1 MRYRLPNNEW
11 DVNFAEDYSKNLQDI
26 DAEFTSL
33 IKRIAN
39 LILSASTGEIQANDA
54 RLDLEGILHDTLKDR
69 IDADALRV
77 LSKADLSYVE
87 TMLASAVSGAP
98 KGFYNTLTALQ
109 AAYPQGTEGVFLVLE
124 NGHIYIWNGT
134 AWSDAGVYQG
144 IQIADGSI
152 TNIALALSGI
162 DVPIVLKYS
171 PKQMW
176 NNGTSTGRIF
186 STSLYNFKIGDKIS
200 LSPNATIQYAL
211 YDSTGATP
219 VLPGWQSSSYTF
231 TQNISMYVGLKKIDG
246 SVINSTEIPFLAKM
260 VYITTEKT
268 VTNYERN
275 VDLIK
280 KVTGITNG
288 VVTNKNVAFTGLDL
302 PKTLSF
308 SKSKPWETGSSNNR
322 LYSLTTY
329 AFKSGDRLT
338 IGSGYNLALFNTD
351 GTTYLGWQSGTYV
364 IPSDATIYV
373 GLKKSDDAVIAS
385 DEIDKIGN
393 TFIISNGTTAATIN
407 DIKTLSNKSRTL
419 YVSPNGSDSNDGETE
434 GKPLATFQRA
444 IDMGAS
450 VIMAERK
457 PFYNQ
462 TFSCTD
468 GRPFTLKPYG
478 TDTFALDKPDRAKI
492 TIRNGT
498 FYAGTLAN
506 GLYTF
511 PHAGSNLYKQVFIDK
526 TLSPLST
533 GSRPSY
539 NAGLWQNHLDWTLD
553 EKLKPVLTLDEVKA
567 ERGTFTWDGS
577 IVTVN
582 PFNNALTPTGFT
594 AHGNA
599 ELTVNLKNCEK
610 VCIEDLNVEYS
621 LYRNFSITNCK
632 EIRLQNVIGKYTMFA
647 DGFQLDN
654 SNGIFHNCE
663 SHKVRNDGFNLHGYG
678 DTHFYDCEGHY
689 NGDDGISHHD
699 GCTGS
704 INGSYFSRNGKSG
717 IAPTY
722 GAKIDLFNNL
732 CTDQP
737 YNYYC
742 VSTSDYKKR
751 TVRHF
756 GNVSLNASKADII
769 ASNYD
774 IIGHNN
780 NNYIVKSLSEGATYT
795 EV

>member
-1 MRYRLPNNEW
+1 MTQSFNR
-11 DVNFAEDYSKNLQDI
+11 
-26 DAEFTSL
+26 
-33 IKRIAN
+33 IKE
-39 LILSASTGEIQANDA
+39 TGIGDGLGLATQ
-54 RLDLEGILHDTLKDR
+54 
-69 IDADALRV
+69 
-77 LSKADLSYVE
+77 VE
-87 TMLASAVSGAP
+87 LNGVATQLTNMGSGSP
-98 KGFYNTLTALQ
+98 KGTYATLSDLQTAFPTG
-109 AAYPQGTEGVFLVLE
+109 ATG
-124 NGHIYIWNGT
+124 IYIVTADGKWYYWNSS
-134 AWSDAGVYQG
+134 AWVAGGVYQSTG
-144 IQIADGSI
+144 LADGAV
-152 TNIALALSGI
+152 TNKNLSLAGV
-162 DVPIVLKYS
+162 DVPVVLTYS
-171 PKQMW
+171 PTQMW

-186 STSLYNFKIGDKIS
+186 STALYNFKIGDKIS
-200 LSPNATIQYAL
+200 LSANTTVQYAL
-211 YDSTGATP
+211 YDSAGATS
-219 VLPGWQSSSYTF
+219 VVSGWQSASYTF
-231 TQNISMYVGLKKIDG
+231 TQDISMYIGLKKIDG
-246 SVINSTEIPFLAKM
+246 SVINSTEIPTLAKM
-260 VYITTEKT
+260 VFVTTEKT

-275 VDLIK
+275 IDLIK

-288 VVTNKNVAFTGLDL
+288 MVTNKNVAFTGLDL

-308 SKSKPWETGSSNNR
+308 SKSKFWETGSSNNR
-322 LYSLTTY
+322 LYSLTSY
-329 AFKSGDRLT
+329 AFKAGDRLT
-338 IGSGYNLALFNTD
+338 IGSGYNLSLYNAD
-351 GTTYLGWQSGTYV
+351 GTVYLGWNSGTYV
-364 IPSDATIYV
+364 MTNDITVYV
-373 GLKKSDDAVIAS
+373 GLKKSDDAFIAS
-385 DEIDKIGN
+385 DEIEKIGN
-393 TFIISNGTTAATIN
+393 SFIISNGVTAATIN
-407 DIKTLSNKSRTL
+407 DVKSLSNKATTL
-419 YVSPNGSDSNDGETE
+419 YVSPTGSDSNNGETE

-526 TLSPLST
+526 TLSPTTTS
-533 GSRPSY
+533 SRPSY

-553 EKLKPVLTLDEVKA
+553 EKLKPVLTLDEVKN

-577 IVTVN
+577 TITVN

-632 EIRLQNVIGKYTMFA
+632 EVRLQNVVGKYTMFA

-678 DTHFYDCEGHY
+678 DTHFYNCEGHY

-704 INGSYFSRNGKSG
+704 ISNSYFSHNGKSG

-751 TVRHF
+751 RVRHF
-756 GNVSLNASKADII
+756 GNVSLNATTTDII
-769 ASNYD
+769 VSNYD
-774 IIGHNN
+774 VIGHNN
-780 NNYIVKSLSEGATYT
+780 TNYANKSLSDGGTYT
-795 EV
+795 EI